1 MLYKL
6 MKMKLNSTL
15 IEKQLEVENFL
26 FQAKSKTEIIFL
38 HI

>member
-6 MKMKLNSTL
+6 MKMKLNSIL

-26 FQAKSKTEIIFL
+26 FQPKSKTEIIFL

>member
-15 IEKQLEVENFL
+15 IEKQLEVKNSL
-26 FQAKSKTEIIFL
+26 FQPKSKTEIIFL

>member
-1 MLYKL
+1 
-6 MKMKLNSTL
+6 MKLNSTL

-26 FQAKSKTEIIFL
+26 FQPKSKTEIIFL